1 MKKIIVFVFLMS
13 FLPTL
18 NSHDLEAAISSEER
32 SPKNVTRDSS
42 RHPYETLTFFEIKPN
57 MKVVELSPGG
67 GWYSEILANYIH
79 KPGKLIAAHFDKDS
93 QRAYFQRS
101 RASFERRINE
111 DPLFK
116 DIEIVDL
123 SSSLAKPGTVDA
135 ILTFRNL
142 HNWLG
147 PQMDTIFA
155 NSSKALKPGGLFGV
169 VEHRAKPGT
178 SMEMMKKSGYVTEE
192 HAIAVAKK
200 HGFTLVAR
208 SEVNSNLKDSANHPG
223 GVWTLPPSLRLKDK
237 DREKY
242 LEIGESD
249 RMTLLFKKS

>member
-1 MKKIIVFVFLMS
+1 MKKLIVFVFLMS

-18 NSHDLEAAISSEER
+18 NSHDLESAISSEQR

-42 RHPYETLTFFEIKPN
+42 RHPYETLTFFEIKPS

-67 GWYSEILANYIH
+67 GWYTEILANYIH
-79 KPGKLIAAHFDKDS
+79 KPGQLIAAHFDKDS

-101 RASFERRINE
+101 RASFEKRIAE

-123 SSSLAKPGTVDA
+123 SSSLAEPGSVDA
-135 ILTFRNL
+135 VLTFRNL

-147 PQMDTIFA
+147 PQMDAIFA

-208 SEVNSNLKDSANHPG
+208 SEVNSNPKDSASHPG

>member
-1 MKKIIVFVFLMS
+1 MKKIIAFVLLMS

-18 NSHDLEAAISSEER
+18 NSHDLEAAISSEQR

-67 GWYSEILANYIH
+67 GWYTEILANYIH
-79 KPGKLIAAHFDKDS
+79 KPGQLIAAHFDKDS

-101 RASFERRINE
+101 RASFEKRIDE

-123 SSSLAKPGTVDA
+123 SSSLAEPGSVDA
-135 ILTFRNL
+135 VLTFRNL

-147 PQMDTIFA
+147 PQMDSIFA
-155 NSSKALKPGGLFGV
+155 SSSKALKPGGLFGV

-208 SEVNSNLKDSANHPG
+208 SEVNSNPKDSASHPG

>member
-1 MKKIIVFVFLMS
+1 MS
-13 FLPTL
+13 FLPSL
-18 NSHDLEAAISSEER
+18 NSHNLEAAISSEQR
-32 SPKNVTRDSS
+32 SPKNITRDSS

-67 GWYSEILANYIH
+67 GWYTEILANYIH
-79 KPGKLIAAHFDKDS
+79 KPGQLIAAHFDKDS

-101 RASFERRINE
+101 RASFEKRIAE

-123 SSSLAKPGTVDA
+123 SSSLAEPGSVDA
-135 ILTFRNL
+135 VLTFRNL

-147 PQMDTIFA
+147 PQMDAIFA

-208 SEVNSNLKDSANHPG
+208 SEVNSNPKDSASHPG

>member
-93 QRAYFQRS
+93 QSAYFQRS

-123 SSSLAKPGTVDA
+123 SSSLAKPGSVDA

-192 HAIAVAKK
+192 HAIAVAKN

-208 SEVNSNLKDSANHPG
+208 SAVNSNPKDSANHPG

>member
-1 MKKIIVFVFLMS
+1 MS

-42 RHPYETLTFFEIKPN
+42 RHPYETLTFFEIKPD

-67 GWYSEILANYIH
+67 GWYTEILANYIH
-79 KPGKLIAAHFDKDS
+79 KPGQLIAAHFDKDS

-101 RASFERRINE
+101 RASFEKRIDE

-123 SSSLAKPGTVDA
+123 SSSLAEPGSVDA
-135 ILTFRNL
+135 VLTFRNL

-147 PQMDTIFA
+147 PQMDSIFA
-155 NSSKALKPGGLFGV
+155 NSSKALKPGGIFGV

-200 HGFTLVAR
+200 HGFRLVNR
-208 SEVNSNLKDSANHPG
+208 SEINSNPKDSANHPG
-223 GVWTLPPSLRLKDK
+223 GVWTLPPGLRLKDK

-242 LEIGESD
+242 IEIGESD
-249 RMTLLFKKS
+249 RMTLLFMKS

>member
-32 SPKNVTRDSS
+32 SPKNITRDSS

-101 RASFERRINE
+101 RESFERRINE

-116 DIEIVDL
+116 DI
-123 SSSLAKPGTVDA
+123 
-135 ILTFRNL
+135 
-142 HNWLG
+142 
-147 PQMDTIFA
+147 
-155 NSSKALKPGGLFGV
+155 
-169 VEHRAKPGT
+169 
-178 SMEMMKKSGYVTEE
+178 
-192 HAIAVAKK
+192 
-200 HGFTLVAR
+200 
-208 SEVNSNLKDSANHPG
+208 
-223 GVWTLPPSLRLKDK
+223 
-237 DREKY
+237 
-242 LEIGESD
+242 
-249 RMTLLFKKS
+249 

>member
-1 MKKIIVFVFLMS
+1 MKKIIAFVLLMS

-18 NSHDLEAAISSEER
+18 NSHDLEAAISSEQR

-42 RHPYETLTFFEIKPN
+42 RHPYETLTFFEIKPD

-67 GWYSEILANYIH
+67 GWYTEILANYIH
-79 KPGKLIAAHFDKDS
+79 KPGHLIAAHFDKDS

-101 RASFERRINE
+101 RASFEKRIDE

-123 SSSLAKPGTVDA
+123 SSNLAEPGSIDA
-135 ILTFRNL
+135 VLTFRNL

-147 PQMDTIFA
+147 PQMDSIFA
-155 NSSKALKPGGLFGV
+155 SSSKALKSGGLFGV

-178 SMEMMKKSGYVTEE
+178 SLEMMKKSGYVTEE

-200 HGFTLVAR
+200 HGFKLVAR
-208 SEVNSNLKDSANHPG
+208 SEINSNPKDSANHPG
-223 GVWTLPPSLRLKDK
+223 GVWTLPPGLRLKDK

-242 LEIGESD
+242 IEIGESD

>member
-1 MKKIIVFVFLMS
+1 MKKIIAFVFLMS

-18 NSHDLEAAISSEER
+18 HSHDLEAAISSEER

-42 RHPYETLTFFEIKPN
+42 RHPYETLTFFEIKPD

-67 GWYSEILANYIH
+67 GWYTEILANYIH
-79 KPGKLIAAHFDKDS
+79 KPGQLIAAHFDKDS

-101 RASFERRINE
+101 RASFEKRIDE

-123 SSSLAKPGTVDA
+123 SSSLAEPGSVDA
-135 ILTFRNL
+135 VLTFRNL

-147 PQMDTIFA
+147 PQMDSIFA
-155 NSSKALKPGGLFGV
+155 SSSKALKPGGLFGV

-200 HGFTLVAR
+200 HGFRLINR
-208 SEVNSNLKDSANHPG
+208 SEINSNPKDSANHPG
-223 GVWTLPPSLRLKDK
+223 GVWTLPPGLRLKDK
-237 DREKY
+237 DRQKY
-242 LEIGESD
+242 IEIGESD
-249 RMTLLFKKS
+249 RMTLLFMKS

>member
-93 QRAYFQRS
+93 QRAYFQKS

-123 SSSLAKPGTVDA
+123 SSSLAKPGSVDA

>member
-32 SPKNVTRDSS
+32 SPKNITRDSS

-123 SSSLAKPGTVDA
+123 SSSLAKPGSVDA

-208 SEVNSNLKDSANHPG
+208 SEVNSNPKDTANHPG

-237 DREKY
+237 NREKY

>member
-1 MKKIIVFVFLMS
+1 MS

-18 NSHDLEAAISSEER
+18 NSHDLEAAISSEQR
-32 SPKNVTRDSS
+32 SVKNVSRDSS

-67 GWYSEILANYIH
+67 GWYTEILANYIH
-79 KPGKLIAAHFDKDS
+79 KPGQLIAAHFDKDS

-101 RASFERRINE
+101 RASFEKRIAE

-123 SSSLAKPGTVDA
+123 SSSLAEPGSVDA
-135 ILTFRNL
+135 VLTFRNL

-178 SMEMMKKSGYVTEE
+178 TMEMMKKSGYVTEE

-208 SEVNSNLKDSANHPG
+208 SEVNSNPKDSASHPG

>member
-42 RHPYETLTFFEIKPN
+42 RHPYETLTFFEIKPS

-93 QRAYFQRS
+93 QRTYFQRS
-101 RASFERRINE
+101 RASFERRVNE

-123 SSSLAKPGTVDA
+123 SSSLAKPESVDA

-208 SEVNSNLKDSANHPG
+208 SEVNSNPKDSANHPG

>member
-1 MKKIIVFVFLMS
+1 
-13 FLPTL
+13 
-18 NSHDLEAAISSEER
+18 
-32 SPKNVTRDSS
+32 
-42 RHPYETLTFFEIKPN
+42 

-67 GWYSEILANYIH
+67 GWYTEILANYIH
-79 KPGKLIAAHFDKDS
+79 KPGQLIAAHFDKDS

-101 RASFERRINE
+101 RASFEKRIAE

-116 DIEIVDL
+116 DIEIVDM
-123 SSSLAKPGTVDA
+123 SSSLAEPGSVDA
-135 ILTFRNL
+135 VLTFRNL

-178 SMEMMKKSGYVTEE
+178 TMEMMKKSGYVTEE

-208 SEVNSNLKDSANHPG
+208 SEVNSNPKDSASHPG

>member
-1 MKKIIVFVFLMS
+1 MKKIIAFVLLMS

-42 RHPYETLTFFEIKPN
+42 RHPYETLTFFEIKPD

-67 GWYSEILANYIH
+67 GWYTEILANYIH
-79 KPGKLIAAHFDKDS
+79 KPGQLIAAHFDKDS

-101 RASFERRINE
+101 RASFEKRIDE

-123 SSSLAKPGTVDA
+123 SSSLAEPGSVDA
-135 ILTFRNL
+135 VLTFRNL

-147 PQMDTIFA
+147 PQMDSIFA
-155 NSSKALKPGGLFGV
+155 SSSKALKPGGLFGV

-200 HGFTLVAR
+200 HGFKLVAR
-208 SEVNSNLKDSANHPG
+208 SEINSNPKDSANHPG
-223 GVWTLPPSLRLKDK
+223 GVWTLPPGLRLKDK

-242 LEIGESD
+242 IEIGESD

>member
-1 MKKIIVFVFLMS
+1 MKKLIVFVFLMS

-18 NSHDLEAAISSEER
+18 NSHDLESAISSEQR
-32 SPKNVTRDSS
+32 SAKNVTRDSS
-42 RHPYETLTFFEIKPN
+42 RHPYETLTFFEIKPS

-67 GWYSEILANYIH
+67 GWYTEILANYIH
-79 KPGKLIAAHFDKDS
+79 KPGQLIAAHFDKDS

-101 RASFERRINE
+101 RASFEKRIDE

-123 SSSLAKPGTVDA
+123 SSSLAEPGSVDA
-135 ILTFRNL
+135 VLTFRNL

-155 NSSKALKPGGLFGV
+155 NSSKALKSGGLFGV

-208 SEVNSNLKDSANHPG
+208 SEVNSNPKDSASHPG

>member
-1 MKKIIVFVFLMS
+1 MKKIIAFVLLMS

-18 NSHDLEAAISSEER
+18 NSHDLEAAISSEDR

-57 MKVVELSPGG
+57 MRVVELSPGG
-67 GWYSEILANYIH
+67 GWYTEILANYIH
-79 KPGKLIAAHFDKDS
+79 KPGHLIAAHFDKDS

-101 RASFERRINE
+101 RASFEKRIDE

-123 SSSLAKPGTVDA
+123 SSNLAEPGSIDA
-135 ILTFRNL
+135 VLTFRNL

-147 PQMDTIFA
+147 PQMDSIFA
-155 NSSKALKPGGLFGV
+155 SSSKALKSGGLFGV

-178 SMEMMKKSGYVTEE
+178 SLEMMKKSGYVTEE

-200 HGFTLVAR
+200 HGFKLVAR
-208 SEVNSNLKDSANHPG
+208 SEINSNPKDSANHPG
-223 GVWTLPPSLRLKDK
+223 GVWTLPPGLRLKDK

-242 LEIGESD
+242 IEIGESD

>member
-1 MKKIIVFVFLMS
+1 MKKIIAFVLLMS

-57 MKVVELSPGG
+57 MRVVELSPGG
-67 GWYSEILANYIH
+67 GWYTEILANYIH
-79 KPGKLIAAHFDKDS
+79 KPGHLIAAHFDKDS

-101 RASFERRINE
+101 RASFEKRIDE

-123 SSSLAKPGTVDA
+123 SSNLAEPGSIDA
-135 ILTFRNL
+135 VLTFRNL

-147 PQMDTIFA
+147 PQMDSIFA
-155 NSSKALKPGGLFGV
+155 SSSKALKSGGLFGV

-178 SMEMMKKSGYVTEE
+178 SLEMMKKSGYVTEE

-200 HGFTLVAR
+200 HGFKLVAR
-208 SEVNSNLKDSANHPG
+208 SEINSNPKDSANHPG
-223 GVWTLPPSLRLKDK
+223 GVWTLPPGLRLKDK

-242 LEIGESD
+242 IEIGESD

>member
-1 MKKIIVFVFLMS
+1 MKKIIAFVLLMS

-42 RHPYETLTFFEIKPN
+42 RHPYETLTFFEIKPD

-67 GWYSEILANYIH
+67 GWYTEILANYIH
-79 KPGKLIAAHFDKDS
+79 KPGQLIAAHFDKDS

-101 RASFERRINE
+101 RASFEKRIDE

-123 SSSLAKPGTVDA
+123 SSSLAEPGSVDA
-135 ILTFRNL
+135 VLTFRNL

-147 PQMDTIFA
+147 PQMDSIFA
-155 NSSKALKPGGLFGV
+155 SSSKALKPGGLFGV

-200 HGFTLVAR
+200 HGFKLVAR
-208 SEVNSNLKDSANHPG
+208 SEINSNPKDSANHPG
-223 GVWTLPPSLRLKDK
+223 GVWTLPPGLRLKDK

-242 LEIGESD
+242 IEIGESD
-249 RMTLLFKKS
+249 RMTLLFTKS

>member
-1 MKKIIVFVFLMS
+1 MKKLIAFVFFMS

-18 NSHDLEAAISSEER
+18 NSHDLEAAISSEQR

-67 GWYSEILANYIH
+67 GWYTEILANYIH
-79 KPGKLIAAHFDKDS
+79 KPGQLIAAHFDKDS

-101 RASFERRINE
+101 RASFEKRIAE

-123 SSSLAKPGTVDA
+123 SSSLAEPGSVDA
-135 ILTFRNL
+135 VLTFRNL

-178 SMEMMKKSGYVTEE
+178 TMEMMKKSGYVTEE

-200 HGFTLVAR
+200 HGFT
-208 SEVNSNLKDSANHPG
+208 
-223 GVWTLPPSLRLKDK
+223 
-237 DREKY
+237 
-242 LEIGESD
+242 
-249 RMTLLFKKS
+249 

>member
-1 MKKIIVFVFLMS
+1 MKKLIVFVFLMS

-18 NSHDLEAAISSEER
+18 NSHDLESAISSEQR
-32 SPKNVTRDSS
+32 SAKNVTRDSS
-42 RHPYETLTFFEIKPN
+42 RHPYETLTFFEIKPS

-67 GWYSEILANYIH
+67 GWYTEILANYIH
-79 KPGKLIAAHFDKDS
+79 KPGQLIAAHFDKDS

-101 RASFERRINE
+101 RASFEKRIDE

-123 SSSLAKPGTVDA
+123 SSSLAEPGSVDA
-135 ILTFRNL
+135 VLTFRNL

-208 SEVNSNLKDSANHPG
+208 SEVNSNPKDSASHPG

>member
-32 SPKNVTRDSS
+32 SSKNVTRDSS

-123 SSSLAKPGTVDA
+123 SSSLAKPGSVDA

-169 VEHRAKPGT
+169 VEHRAKTGT

-208 SEVNSNLKDSANHPG
+208 SEVNSNPKDSANHPG

>member
-1 MKKIIVFVFLMS
+1 MKKIIAFVFLMS

-18 NSHDLEAAISSEER
+18 NSHDLESAISSEQR

-42 RHPYETLTFFEIKPN
+42 RHPYETLTFFEIKPS

-67 GWYSEILANYIH
+67 GWYTEILANYIH
-79 KPGKLIAAHFDKDS
+79 KPGQLIAAHFDKDS

-101 RASFERRINE
+101 RASFEKRIAE

-123 SSSLAKPGTVDA
+123 SSSLAEPGSVDA
-135 ILTFRNL
+135 VLTFRNL

-147 PQMDTIFA
+147 PQMDAIFA

-200 HGFTLVAR
+200 HGFALVAR
-208 SEVNSNLKDSANHPG
+208 SEVNSNPKDSASHPG